1 MELKQ
6 RVRIPV
12 DPEKVWQALNDA
24 NILKDCLSGCE
35 SFVPEGDNAYIIAIT
50 AKVGPVKAKFN
61 GEVALSNVNAPWSYT
76 ISGSG
81 KGGVAGFAK
90 GSADVALEA
99 EQDGQATLMTYKVNA
114 AVGGKLAQ
122 IGSRLVMGAARK
134 MADDFFASFVRTL
147 SGDENMKVELE
158 TLDT

>member
-12 DPEKVWQALNDA
+12 EINEVWHALNDPSVL
-24 NILKDCLSGCE
+24 LKCLPGCDRFE
-35 SFVPEGDNAYIIAIT
+35 AVADNKFEVALT
-50 AKVGPVKAKFN
+50 AKVGPVKAKFT
-61 GEVALSNVNAPWSYT
+61 GDVELSDVQPPNSYV

-90 GSADVALEA
+90 GSATVQLEPL
-99 EQDGQATLMTYKVNA
+99 DGNATLMTYGVNA

-122 IGSRLVMGAARK
+122 IGSRLVAGTARK
-134 MADDFFASFVRTL
+134 MADDFFTGFVRTL
-147 SGDENMKVELE
+147 SGNENLEVELE
-158 TLDT
+158 TLEA